1 MYMIILLVTQAHP
14 RVATWSIHVSYSG
27 LSILLPKLWWQCAYQ
42 TVMPNITFSVLQESF
57 IHSAR
62 IMTLLGG
69 DFKHGVLSFR
79 AIMPLL
85 VTNSILLICRFL
97 YILITIMSPVVSMGG
112 PRPPG
117 VKPKIGKKNII
128 NIFII
133 VFWNCWNIWEFIF
146 LFIIN

>member
-1 MYMIILLVTQAHP
+1 
-14 RVATWSIHVSYSG
+14 
-27 LSILLPKLWWQCAYQ
+27 
-42 TVMPNITFSVLQESF
+42 MPNITFSVLQESF

-133 VFWNCWNIWEFIF
+133 VFWNC
-146 LFIIN
+146 